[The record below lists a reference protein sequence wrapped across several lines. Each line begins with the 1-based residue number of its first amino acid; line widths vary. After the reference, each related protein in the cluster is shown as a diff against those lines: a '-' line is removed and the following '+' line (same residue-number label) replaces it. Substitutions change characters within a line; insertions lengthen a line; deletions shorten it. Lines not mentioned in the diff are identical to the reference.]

1 MSCPR
6 KPHLCRRAYGGPAR
20 ALHSET
26 KALVMRRRT
35 ARLFLMPHDA
45 VIFASRPVLCCRK
58 RGRAERGPAEE
69 CNLVLVCP
77 GPCLFPTQNN
87 DLSEARAFQLHRG
100 LLCRPDSSPDYLEAC
115 QAVRFSLSSLLFL
128 PNRHE
133 TVQSIIFYLSS
144 HCVSLLLIS
153 LGGFDCRKSEGRLR
167 SEKFSQMLSASE
179 MLLRERPPKP
189 LATGANNSRDSLIA
203 STPVKEPGVCGSSV
217 NANTCIQSSYDG
229 YPLSPCHSHWFLEG
243 AARMF

>member
-1 MSCPR
+1 M
-6 KPHLCRRAYGGPAR
+6 
-20 ALHSET
+20 
-26 KALVMRRRT
+26 
-35 ARLFLMPHDA
+35 
-45 VIFASRPVLCCRK
+45 IFVSRPVLCYRK
-58 RGRAERGPAEE
+58 RERRSGGGGAAEE

-77 GPCLFPTQNN
+77 GPCLFPTQKN

-100 LLCRPDSSPDYLEAC
+100 LLCSPDSSPDYLEAC
-115 QAVRFSLSSLLFL
+115 QVVRFSLSSLLFL

-179 MLLRERPPKP
+179 MLLRERPPSP
-189 LATGANNSRDSLIA
+189 WRPEPIIA
-203 STPVKEPGVCGSSV
+203 
-217 NANTCIQSSYDG
+217 AI
-229 YPLSPCHSHWFLEG
+229 H
-243 AARMF
+243 